1 LEAATYNPTTEHT
14 LLTYKTSCSS
24 PTGAQTQTSNP
35 PALTGFLSN
44 TNPFSKPQNPTNQW
58 STQQSQPPTN
68 NPISNTL
75 NSTSN
80 DATKID
86 LEHLRPTT
94 KYDQLTP
101 TLQAEIETA
110 DAEITAQIK
119 QAEELEVLLPIVQEQ
134 GAGLKPQVEFVAGK
148 LDEVQAGFEL
158 DAVEIVEVREGIVRR
173 DEGEA
178 KMCWRE
184 VERLKA
190 PDQYQ
195 YRGQQSVGSSGPAG
209 GVYGGL
215 GLSGWW
221 NHPQTIRGSMRGGGS
236 SGVGVQVPDEND
248 DSSPDPRVEPPA
260 NLLDLF
266 NRRADDMKVN
276 LETNKLSV
284 AQIEA
289 HIDVL
294 EEKIRIRERELLERM
309 EYGAV
314 GAGGAGQESER
325 AQQIKMLKYVFG
337 EAERSLYEVAGKI
350 GEVRDR
356 VIEIASG
363 GW

>member
-1 LEAATYNPTTEHT
+1 
-14 LLTYKTSCSS
+14 
-24 PTGAQTQTSNP
+24 
-35 PALTGFLSN
+35 
-44 TNPFSKPQNPTNQW
+44 
-58 STQQSQPPTN
+58 
-68 NPISNTL
+68 
-75 NSTSN
+75 
-80 DATKID
+80 
-86 LEHLRPTT
+86 
-94 KYDQLTP
+94 
-101 TLQAEIETA
+101 
-110 DAEITAQIK
+110 
-119 QAEELEVLLPIVQEQ
+119 
-134 GAGLKPQVEFVAGK
+134 
-148 LDEVQAGFEL
+148 
-158 DAVEIVEVREGIVRR
+158 
-173 DEGEA
+173 
-178 KMCWRE
+178 M
-184 VERLKA
+184 
-190 PDQYQ
+190 
-195 YRGQQSVGSSGPAG
+195 
-209 GVYGGL
+209 
-215 GLSGWW
+215 
-221 NHPQTIRGSMRGGGS
+221 
-236 SGVGVQVPDEND
+236 GVQVPDEND